1 MNSRYNFMEES
12 VVADEVSKSAYPD
25 PLTLNYLNFK
35 LNSTPARDV
44 MTDTKIIYFWKEAE
58 NQYGSACW
66 DDIVLTLNGVS
77 HKNLLRQGDVV
88 YFPNLDDI
96 KTSFTKSR

>member
-1 MNSRYNFMEES
+1 
-12 VVADEVSKSAYPD
+12 
-25 PLTLNYLNFK
+25 
-35 LNSTPARDV
+35 